1 MCDTNKTAVHFHG
14 FYAFAPAVALAWG
27 NISLCCPSIRLF
39 LVNVIC
45 QDPWSK
51 FFTISFHLDSR
62 MRWLDFDGRRL
73 EVKVTVTSHLSH
85 ISGMLRWNIFKF
97 GTNVHFNPSMS
108 NNNLV
113 VGGQWSRPLWPITL
127 IFSYNSGRN
136 LLILPKFLTKCANCM
151 LFQFVA
157 VDLLVIFITPSLHH
171 VIKLSEFGLRGNNE
185 EVILVI

>member
-1 MCDTNKTAVHFHG
+1 MELASLYHIVQLVSLCKQRKLRLIRTVCDTNKTAVHFHG
-14 FYAFAPAVALAWG
+14 FYTFAAAVALAWG
-27 NISLCCPSIRLF
+27 NISLCCPSIPLF

-45 QDPWSK
+45 QDPWWK
-51 FFTISFHLDSR
+51 FFTINFHLDSR

-73 EVKVTVTSHLSH
+73 EVKVTVTFHLSH
-85 ISGMLRWNIFKF
+85 ILGMLRWNIFKF

-136 LLILPKFLTKCANCM
+136 LLILA
-151 LFQFVA
+151 
-157 VDLLVIFITPSLHH
+157 I
-171 VIKLSEFGLRGNNE
+171 
-185 EVILVI
+185 